1 MGYFIHPYK
10 IGSILDLKLPAVE
23 YGPGFNSKCILGFYR
38 YKFLG
43 LNGFQYELTNTSLG
57 NYSVYK

>member
-1 MGYFIHPYK
+1 MGYLVYSYK
-10 IGSILDLKLPAVE
+10 IGSFLDLKSPAVE

-38 YKFLG
+38 FRFLG
-43 LNGFQYELTNTSLG
+43 LNGFQYDLINTVLG